1 MRKVITYG
9 LWGLTFLSF
18 LFGCSVVFSSGQ
30 AMEIFFVIGFLLSAF
45 GAFIFFF
52 ILSIAVSRF
61 FSWLEKK
68 KQGERDA

>member
-1 MRKVITYG
+1 MHKVIRYG

-18 LFGCSVVFSSGQ
+18 LFGCSVVLFSGK
-30 AMEIFFVIGFLLSAF
+30 AEIITAAIGFLLGAF
-45 GAFIFFF
+45 SPFIFFF